1 METNNNITT
10 TDNGKTAAIIS
21 YLTIIGWLIAYFAM
35 HKDNKT
41 ELGSY
46 QLRQTLLLNIA
57 AIVLGWGLGFVLG
70 ILIVSTGV
78 FALIYIS
85 YVLQLAI
92 FVIWIV
98 GLIGAINGEKKPM
111 PLIGEK
117 AQTMFPSI

>member
-21 YLTIIGWLIAYFAM
+21 YFTIIGWLIAYFAM

-70 ILIVSTGV
+70 ILIVSTGI

>member
-46 QLRQTLLLNIA
+46 QLRQTLLLNIV

-70 ILIVSTGV
+70 ILIVSTGI